1 VGPAAAG
8 IGTNFEA
15 AEPSRPSNTE
25 QAPPSVTH
33 PVEAAAKEPEKVG
46 QPLTPVASMSAKGI
60 TLQTEDK
67 RFIFNVRF
75 PFMFDAKATIDNDQ
89 PLGGDAFFPRFFGPI
104 LSPTIYGVVTGK
116 LIVGFQNR
124 AVTVVTAWLDVAAH
138 PLFHLRLGKLLYPI
152 SLERQ
157 TLPLRTVMMEH
168 GIASALLPISDFG
181 AQVWGASE
189 NRTFEYQ
196 LTVANGAPANQH
208 YEVDVDDKKDAI
220 GRVYLRPF
228 AATRIPAL
236 AGLGLGFG
244 ASYGTHQGNPSNPAT
259 GTAVTLGGRTFFAT
273 RVNAADSTATTIA
286 DGRIYRLVPQANYL
300 AGPLSVYAEYVH
312 LSEELKVG
320 GARQRLEHASFHA
333 VIAFVLT
340 GENAVLLDIV
350 SPSKPFD
357 IAEGN
362 LGAFELTGRYESFEV
377 DANTFPLF
385 ANPANAARRA
395 TAIGGGFNWV
405 PTAIIR
411 IAVNYEHATFQ
422 SALGA
427 PELAPEHV
435 AALRVQALF

>member
-1 VGPAAAG
+1 MG
-8 IGTNFEA
+8 
-15 AEPSRPSNTE
+15 
-25 QAPPSVTH
+25 
-33 PVEAAAKEPEKVG
+33 
-46 QPLTPVASMSAKGI
+46 AKGL

-75 PFMFDAKATIDNDQ
+75 PFMFDAKATIDNDL

-104 LSPTIYGVVTGK
+104 FSPTIYGVVTGK

-124 AVTVVTAWLDVAAH
+124 AVTVVTAWFDVAAH
-138 PLFHLRLGKLLYPI
+138 PLLHLRFGKLLYTI

-189 NRTFEYQ
+189 NSTFEYQ
-196 LTVANGAPANQH
+196 LTLANGAPANQH

-220 GRVYLRPF
+220 GRVYLRPL

-236 AGLGLGFG
+236 AGLGFGFG
-244 ASYGTHQGNPSNPAT
+244 ASNGTHQGNPSNPAT
-259 GTAVTLGGRTFFAT
+259 GTAATLGGRTFFSTRFNAT
-273 RVNAADSTATTIA
+273 DPTATTIA

-312 LSEELKVG
+312 VSEELKTG
-320 GARQRLEHASFHA
+320 SAQQHLEHASFHA

-340 GENAVLLDIV
+340 GENAVLLDII

-357 IAEGN
+357 IAEGS

-377 DANTFPLF
+377 DADTFPLF
-385 ANPANAARRA
+385 ANPATAARRA
-395 TAIGGGFNWV
+395 TTIGGGFNWI

-411 IAVNYEHATFQ
+411 MAVNYEHATFQ